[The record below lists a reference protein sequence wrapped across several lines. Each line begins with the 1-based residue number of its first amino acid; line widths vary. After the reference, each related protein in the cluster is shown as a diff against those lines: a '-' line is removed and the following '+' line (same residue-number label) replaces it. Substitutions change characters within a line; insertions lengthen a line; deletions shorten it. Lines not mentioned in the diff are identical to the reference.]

1 MNNYNNYLHFN
12 KLLSLIYQKA
22 PLQKKKLDS
31 YLANQKSSFFI
42 EAEEFTKRYTNYLDS
57 QNILIDYAVN
67 AYLKM
72 CNDMMRCQ
80 VSFMKSGKYPVEIS
94 KETFDNVY
102 NNPQEMKSYM
112 IGLAISQFLW
122 SSHYEMFS
130 CLKLALQNYA
140 KDTKS
145 YLEIGPGHGLFLSE
159 AVSTLKN
166 CNSYMAVDISST
178 SIEITKSIMAEL
190 HANDIDKLSV
200 TYYNEDM
207 LSLSIQHKYDFI
219 TMGEV
224 IEHVSFP
231 DKLLTQFKNLLT
243 RNGKGFISTCVNC
256 PAIDHIYHFHSV
268 DEIREMV
275 VKCGLKILDE
285 RVCPVE
291 ALSMEE
297 IVERK
302 ITINYCV
309 IVSRGTNDDE

>member
-1 MNNYNNYLHFN
+1 MNNYSHFS

-22 PLQKKKLDS
+22 PFQKKKLES
-31 YLANQKSSFFI
+31 YLGSQTNSFFN
-42 EAEEFTKRYTNYLDS
+42 EAEEFTQQYTNYLDS
-57 QNILIDYAVN
+57 QNIPVEYAVN

-80 VSFMKSGKYPVEIS
+80 VSFMRSGKYPVEIS

-122 SSHYEMFS
+122 ESHYEMFS
-130 CLKLALQNYA
+130 CLKSALKNYS
-140 KDTKS
+140 KDTTS
-145 YLEIGPGHGLFLSE
+145 YLEIGPGHGLFLSQ
-159 AVSTLKN
+159 AVSTLQD
-166 CNSYMAVDISST
+166 CNKYIAVDISPT
-178 SIEITKSIMAEL
+178 SIEITKSIMQEL
-190 HANDIDKLSV
+190 HANNKLNI

-207 LSLSIQHKYDFI
+207 LSLSLEHKYDFI

-231 DKLLTQFKNLLT
+231 DKLLNQFHNLLAE
-243 RNGKGFISTCVNC
+243 NGKGFISTCVNC

-268 DEIREMV
+268 DEIRKMFRN
-275 VKCGLKILDE
+275 CGLKILDE

-291 ALSMEE
+291 SLPMEE
-297 IVERK
+297 IVKRK
-302 ITINYCV
+302 ITINYCAL
-309 IVSRGTNDDE
+309 VSRGENYE

>member
-1 MNNYNNYLHFN
+1 MNNYLHFN

-22 PLQKKKLDS
+22 PFQKKKLEG
-31 YLANQKSSFFI
+31 YLASQTDSFFD
-42 EAEEFTKRYTNYLDS
+42 EAEEFTIQYTNYLDS
-57 QNILIDYAVN
+57 QNIPIEYAVN

-72 CNDMMRCQ
+72 CNDMMKCQ
-80 VSFMKSGKYPVEIS
+80 ISFMRSGRYPVEIS

-112 IGLAISQFLW
+112 IGLAMSQLLW
-122 SSHYEMFS
+122 GSHYEIFS
-130 CLKLALQNYA
+130 CLKLALENYN

-145 YLEIGPGHGLFLSE
+145 YLEIGPGHGLFLSQ
-159 AVSTLKN
+159 AVSTLQN
-166 CNSYMAVDISST
+166 CDRYIAVDISPT
-178 SIEITKSIMAEL
+178 SIEITKSIMQKLHGKDEL
-190 HANDIDKLSV
+190 NI

-207 LSLSIQHKYDFI
+207 LLLSLENRYDFI

-231 DKLLTQFKNLLT
+231 DRLLNQLHNLLAD
-243 RNGKGFISTCVNC
+243 NGKGFISTCVNC

-268 DEIREMV
+268 DEIREMFSN
-275 VKCGLKILDE
+275 CGLKILDE

-291 ALSMEE
+291 SLPMEE

-302 ITINYCV
+302 ITINYCA
-309 IVSRGTNDDE
+309 IVSRSENCE

>member
-1 MNNYNNYLHFN
+1 MNNYLLFNN
-12 KLLSLIYQKA
+12 LLNLIYKKA
-22 PLQKKKLDS
+22 PFQKKKLEN
-31 YLANQKSSFFI
+31 YLKIQNDSFFN
-42 EAEEFTKRYTNYLDS
+42 EAEEFVRQYTTYLDS
-57 QNILIDYAVN
+57 QGIPIEYAVN
-67 AYLKM
+67 AYVKM
-72 CNDMMRCQ
+72 CNDMMKCQ
-80 VSFMKSGKYPVEIS
+80 VSFMRSGRYPVKIS
-94 KETFDNVY
+94 QETYDNVY

-122 SSHYEMFS
+122 GSHYEMFS
-130 CLKLALQNYA
+130 CLKSALHNYA
-140 KDTKS
+140 KYTKS
-145 YLEIGPGHGLFLSE
+145 YLEIGPGHGLFLSQ
-159 AVSTLKN
+159 AVSTLED
-166 CNSYMAVDISST
+166 CSRYVAVDISPT
-178 SIEITKSIMAEL
+178 SISITKSIMQTL
-190 HANDIDKLSV
+190 HDKNKLDI

-207 LSLSIQHKYDFI
+207 LLLSLDNKYDFI

-275 VKCGLKILDE
+275 VKCGLEILDE